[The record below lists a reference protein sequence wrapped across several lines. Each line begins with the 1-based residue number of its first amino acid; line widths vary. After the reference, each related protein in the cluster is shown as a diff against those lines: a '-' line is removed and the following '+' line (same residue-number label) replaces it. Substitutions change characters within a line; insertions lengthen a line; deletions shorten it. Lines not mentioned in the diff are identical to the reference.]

1 MEPHALEGQF
11 ASDEGRRLERR
22 LQLVGVGI
30 LAILVGAALAG
41 LVGRADTVVRAA
53 AVYAFLLMV
62 FRVSGRRTLA
72 QVTTFD
78 LVLVLVIGDAAQN
91 ALVGTDD
98 AVLTGVIA
106 VSTLVLLDVGLA
118 AAKFRWPG
126 VDAVFDGLPIPLVVG
141 GRVLSSRLEAERVT
155 RDDLL
160 TAARESR
167 GVLRFD
173 DIETAVL
180 EQDGAISITAR
191 TSGGAD

>member
-78 LVLVLVIGDAAQN
+78 LVLVIGDAAQN